1 MLRLGEIQKLQI
13 VKRLE
18 FGAYLAQ
25 QQDPGVRVLL
35 PAREVPQEAQ
45 VGDTLSVFVYRD
57 SKDRP
62 ICTRREPAMTLGHT
76 ALLRVREVT
85 KVGAFLDWG
94 LEKDLL
100 LPFHEQTRKVQ
111 TGELVLCALYLD
123 KSERLCAT
131 MNVYPYL
138 QKNSPYGVDDIVEGR
153 VYETSQNFGVFV
165 AVDDRYSALI
175 PRREP
180 ADQLQIG
187 DVIEARVTA
196 VKEDGKLDLSRRRKA
211 YQQIDEDAAHVLEI
225 IRSYDGVLPFSDG
238 ADPERIRQETGLSK
252 NAFKRAV
259 GHLLKEGKI
268 ILGGERISLKE

>member
-1 MLRLGEIQKLQI
+1 
-13 VKRLE
+13 
-18 FGAYLAQ
+18 
-25 QQDPGVRVLL
+25 
-35 PAREVPQEAQ
+35 
-45 VGDTLSVFVYRD
+45 
-57 SKDRP
+57 
-62 ICTRREPAMTLGHT
+62 
-76 ALLRVREVT
+76 VREVT